1 MATSSSQHSPF
12 PDTPIALAR
21 PNSAAVRSNNYD
33 NYNQA
38 FSEDTSYTNSY
49 TPSPST
55 TTSASN
61 SLSYSS
67 RTVSAAFGKQVLSAI
82 SENVKSPG
90 LVATVGSLSR
100 KASLHARARSLVSFV
115 PAFNPTDTEEQ
126 HGSAR
131 SPPRKGPSFTDIF
144 TPRRSSLAPSEPE
157 EESEHIMSY
166 KSSFTGG
173 SGRIPEPQA
182 LAPKPT
188 GLAARSLSWF
198 GSMKNAPVSAPS
210 TPSESTLGMDLL
222 NPPTALLFPIGL
234 PTEKTPATF
243 DELLHNAEFLIS
255 RLQTAYK
262 EQSSTL
268 QAALAEREASAE
280 ETLEAST
287 RAQHLKLQ
295 LENLAVRSA
304 EQAATNRALAEEL
317 AAEKQRRHEDRERHE
332 RITRQNDLTPRRN
345 RHSGASSLHSDSGF
359 ESEAD
364 TAESCSRPL
373 TPTSPNPNN
382 YALHNNNAERWS
394 SAMEPI
400 KEVIR
405 PVSRDSVT
413 ARIPGR
419 TCEIDAGVWGFMR
432 DEKMR
437 LERRVQELEG
447 VLDGCLDLIA

>member
-1 MATSSSQHSPF
+1 MATSSFTPPTSPF
-12 PDTPIALAR
+12 PKTPVALAR
-21 PNSAAVRSNNYD
+21 PSTAAVRSTNYD

-38 FSEDTSYTNSY
+38 FSEDTSYSNTSY
-49 TPSPST
+49 TPASSSPLSN
-55 TTSASN
+55 SLSN

-82 SENVKSPG
+82 SENVKAPG
-90 LVATVGSLSR
+90 VVATVGSLSR

-115 PAFNPTDTEEQ
+115 PALNPTDTEEQ
-126 HGSAR
+126 HGSSR

-157 EESEHIMSY
+157 EESEYIMSY

-182 LAPKPT
+182 PAPKPT
-188 GLAARSLSWF
+188 GLRSFSWF
-198 GSMKNAPVSAPS
+198 GSTKTAPASPLPTSA
-210 TPSESTLGMDLL
+210 ESTVGMDLL
-222 NPPTALLFPIGL
+222 NPATSLLFPVGL
-234 PTEKTPATF
+234 PADKTPTNF
-243 DELLHNAEFLIS
+243 DELLHNAEFLIN

-262 EQSSTL
+262 EQSSAL
-268 QAALAEREASAE
+268 QAARAERDAQTDESE
-280 ETLEAST
+280 EAST

-295 LENLAVRSA
+295 LENLAAVSA

-317 AAEKQRRHEDRERHE
+317 AAEKQRRHEDREHYE
-332 RITRQNDLTPRRN
+332 RIARQNDLTPRRN
-345 RHSGASSLHSDSGF
+345 RHSDGISLHSDSGF

-382 YALHNNNAERWS
+382 YTLNDNRWS

-400 KEVIR
+400 KEVVR
-405 PVSRDSVT
+405 PVSRDSTT

-419 TCEIDAGVWGFMR
+419 TCEIDAGVYMFMR
-432 DEKMR
+432 DEKVR

>member
-1 MATSSSQHSPF
+1 MATSSLTPPSSPF
-12 PDTPIALAR
+12 PKTPVALAR
-21 PNSAAVRSNNYD
+21 PSTAAVRSTNYD

-38 FSEDTSYTNSY
+38 FSEDTSYSNTTYTPATSSPLSNSISY
-49 TPSPST
+49 T
-55 TTSASN
+55 
-61 SLSYSS
+61 S

-82 SENVKSPG
+82 SENVKSQ
-90 LVATVGSLSR
+90 GSLSR
-100 KASLHARARSLVSFV
+100 TASLHARARSLVSFV
-115 PAFNPTDTEEQ
+115 PALNPTDTEEQ
-126 HGSAR
+126 HGSSR

-157 EESEHIMSY
+157 EESEYIMSY

-182 LAPKPT
+182 PAPKPT
-188 GLAARSLSWF
+188 GIRSFSWF
-198 GSMKNAPVSAPS
+198 GSTKNAPVSPLPTQA
-210 TPSESTLGMDLL
+210 ESTVGMDILT
-222 NPPTALLFPIGL
+222 PATSLLFPVGL
-234 PTEKTPATF
+234 PSDKTPATF
-243 DELLHNAEFLIS
+243 DELLHNAEFLIN

-262 EQSSTL
+262 EQSSAL
-268 QAALAEREASAE
+268 QAARAEREAQTE
-280 ETLEAST
+280 ETEEAST

-295 LENLAVRSA
+295 LENLAAVSA

-317 AAEKQRRHEDRERHE
+317 AAEKQRRHEDREHYE
-332 RITRQNDLTPRRN
+332 RLARQNDLTPRRN
-345 RHSGASSLHSDSGF
+345 RHSDGSSMHSDSGF

-382 YALHNNNAERWS
+382 YTLHDNRWS

-400 KEVIR
+400 KEVVR
-405 PVSRDSVT
+405 PVSRDSTT

-419 TCEIDAGVWGFMR
+419 TCEIDAGVYMFMR
-432 DEKMR
+432 DEKVR

>member
-1 MATSSSQHSPF
+1 MATSSFTCSTSPF
-12 PDTPIALAR
+12 PETPIALAR
-21 PNSAAVRSNNYD
+21 PSTAAVRSTNYD

-38 FSEDTSYTNSY
+38 FSEDTSYNNSY
-49 TPSPST
+49 TP
-55 TTSASN
+55 TTSSPLSN

-82 SENVKSPG
+82 SENVKSP
-90 LVATVGSLSR
+90 VGSLSR
-100 KASLHARARSLVSFV
+100 KTSLHARARSLVSFV
-115 PAFNPTDTEEQ
+115 PALNPTDTEEQ
-126 HGSAR
+126 LGSSR

-157 EESEHIMSY
+157 EESEYIMSY

-182 LAPKPT
+182 PAPKPT
-188 GLAARSLSWF
+188 GLRSFSWF
-198 GSMKNAPVSAPS
+198 GSTKNAPVSPPPTQAEN
-210 TPSESTLGMDLL
+210 TVGMDLL
-222 NPPTALLFPIGL
+222 NPATSLLFPVGL
-234 PTEKTPATF
+234 PSDKTPATF
-243 DELLHNAEFLIS
+243 DELLHNAEFLIN

-262 EQSSTL
+262 EQSSAL
-268 QAALAEREASAE
+268 QAARAEREAQTE
-280 ETLEAST
+280 ETEEAST

-295 LENLAVRSA
+295 LENLAAVSA
-304 EQAATNRALAEEL
+304 DQAATNRALAEEL
-317 AAEKQRRHEDRERHE
+317 AAEKQRRHEDREHYE
-332 RITRQNDLTPRRN
+332 RIARQNDLTPRRN
-345 RHSGASSLHSDSGF
+345 RHSDGSSLHSDSGF

-382 YALHNNNAERWS
+382 YTLHDNRWS

-400 KEVIR
+400 KEVVR
-405 PVSRDSVT
+405 PVSRDSTT

-419 TCEIDAGVWGFMR
+419 TCEIDAGVYMFMR
-432 DEKMR
+432 DEKAR

>member
-1 MATSSSQHSPF
+1 MATSSLTPPSSPF
-12 PDTPIALAR
+12 PKTPVALAR
-21 PNSAAVRSNNYD
+21 PSTAAVRSTNYD

-38 FSEDTSYTNSY
+38 FSEDTSYSNTTYTPATSSPLSNSISY
-49 TPSPST
+49 T
-55 TTSASN
+55 
-61 SLSYSS
+61 S

-82 SENVKSPG
+82 SENVKSQ
-90 LVATVGSLSR
+90 GSLSR
-100 KASLHARARSLVSFV
+100 TASLHARARSLVSFV
-115 PAFNPTDTEEQ
+115 PALNPTDTEEQ
-126 HGSAR
+126 DGSSR

-157 EESEHIMSY
+157 EESEYIMSY

-182 LAPKPT
+182 PAPKPT
-188 GLAARSLSWF
+188 GIRSFSWF
-198 GSMKNAPVSAPS
+198 GSTKNAPVSPLPTQA
-210 TPSESTLGMDLL
+210 ESTVGMDILT
-222 NPPTALLFPIGL
+222 PATSLLFPVGL
-234 PTEKTPATF
+234 PSDKTPATF
-243 DELLHNAEFLIS
+243 DELLHNAEFLIN

-262 EQSSTL
+262 EQSSAL
-268 QAALAEREASAE
+268 QAARAEREAQTE
-280 ETLEAST
+280 ETEEAST

-295 LENLAVRSA
+295 LENLAAVSA

-317 AAEKQRRHEDRERHE
+317 AAEKQRRHEDREHYE
-332 RITRQNDLTPRRN
+332 RLARQNDLTPRRN
-345 RHSGASSLHSDSGF
+345 RHSDGSSMHSDSGF

-382 YALHNNNAERWS
+382 YTLHDNRWS

-400 KEVIR
+400 KEVVR
-405 PVSRDSVT
+405 PVSRDSTT

-419 TCEIDAGVWGFMR
+419 TCEIDAGVYMFMR
-432 DEKMR
+432 DEKVR

>member
-1 MATSSSQHSPF
+1 MATSSLIPPSSPF
-12 PDTPIALAR
+12 PKTPVALAR
-21 PNSAAVRSNNYD
+21 PSTAAVRSTNYD

-38 FSEDTSYTNSY
+38 FSEDTSYSNTTYTPATSSPLSNSISY
-49 TPSPST
+49 T
-55 TTSASN
+55 
-61 SLSYSS
+61 S

-82 SENVKSPG
+82 SENVKSQ
-90 LVATVGSLSR
+90 GSLSR
-100 KASLHARARSLVSFV
+100 TASLHARARSLVSFV
-115 PAFNPTDTEEQ
+115 PALNPTDTEEQ
-126 HGSAR
+126 DGSSR

-157 EESEHIMSY
+157 EESEYIMSY

-182 LAPKPT
+182 PAPKPT
-188 GLAARSLSWF
+188 GIRSFSWF
-198 GSMKNAPVSAPS
+198 GSTKNAPVSPLPTQA
-210 TPSESTLGMDLL
+210 ESTVGMDILT
-222 NPPTALLFPIGL
+222 PATSLLFPVGL
-234 PTEKTPATF
+234 PSDKTPATF
-243 DELLHNAEFLIS
+243 DELLHNAEFLIN

-262 EQSSTL
+262 EQSSAL
-268 QAALAEREASAE
+268 QAARAEREAQTE
-280 ETLEAST
+280 ETEEAST

-295 LENLAVRSA
+295 LENLAAVSA

-317 AAEKQRRHEDRERHE
+317 AAEKQRRHEDREHYE
-332 RITRQNDLTPRRN
+332 RLARQNDLTPRRN
-345 RHSGASSLHSDSGF
+345 RHSDGSSMHSDSGF

-382 YALHNNNAERWS
+382 YTLHDNRWS

-400 KEVIR
+400 KEVVR
-405 PVSRDSVT
+405 PVSRDSTT

-419 TCEIDAGVWGFMR
+419 TCEIDAGVYMFMR
-432 DEKMR
+432 DEKVR

>member
-1 MATSSSQHSPF
+1 MALSSHTSAPSSPF
-12 PDTPIALAR
+12 PETPVALAR
-21 PNSAAVRSNNYD
+21 PSHAAVRSTNYD
-33 NYNQA
+33 NYNTA
-38 FSEDTSYTNSY
+38 FSEDTSYNSTY
-49 TPSPST
+49 
-55 TTSASN
+55 TSASPSASPSR

-82 SENVKSPG
+82 SENVNPG
-90 LVATVGSLSR
+90 VVATVGSLSR

-126 HGSAR
+126 NGSSR

-157 EESEHIMSY
+157 EESEYIMSY
-166 KSSFTGG
+166 KSSFTAG
-173 SGRIPEPQA
+173 SGRIPQPQA
-182 LAPKPT
+182 PAPKPSS
-188 GLAARSLSWF
+188 RSFSWF
-198 GSMKNAPVSAPS
+198 GSTKTAPVSPPTQAEG
-210 TPSESTLGMDLL
+210 TVGMDLL
-222 NPPTALLFPIGL
+222 NPATSLLFPVGL
-234 PTEKTPATF
+234 PSEKTPTSF
-243 DELLHNAEFLIS
+243 DELLTNAEFLIN

-262 EQSSTL
+262 EQASAL
-268 QAALAEREASAE
+268 QAARAEREAQSE
-280 ETLEAST
+280 ETEEATT

-295 LENLAVRSA
+295 LENLAAQSA

-317 AAEKQRRHEDRERHE
+317 AAEKQRRHEDREHFE
-332 RITRQNDLTPRRN
+332 RMARQNDLTPRGN

-373 TPTSPNPNN
+373 TPTSPHPHN
-382 YALHNNNAERWS
+382 YALNNNERWGTV
-394 SAMEPI
+394 MEPI
-400 KEVIR
+400 KEVR
-405 PVSRDSVT
+405 PVSRDSTT

-419 TCEIDAGVWGFMR
+419 TCEIDAGVWMFMR
-432 DEKMR
+432 DEKTR

>member
-1 MATSSSQHSPF
+1 MATSSFTSSPSPF
-12 PDTPIALAR
+12 PETPVALAR
-21 PNSAAVRSNNYD
+21 PSTAAVRSTNYD

-38 FSEDTSYTNSY
+38 FSEDTSYSNTTYSPASSSPLSNSL
-49 TPSPST
+49 
-55 TTSASN
+55 SN

-82 SENVKSPG
+82 SENVKSP
-90 LVATVGSLSR
+90 VGSLSR
-100 KASLHARARSLVSFV
+100 KTSLHARARSLVSFV
-115 PAFNPTDTEEQ
+115 PSLNPTDTEEQ
-126 HGSAR
+126 HGSSR

-157 EESEHIMSY
+157 EESEYIMSY

-182 LAPKPT
+182 PAPKPT
-188 GLAARSLSWF
+188 GLRSFSWF
-198 GSMKNAPVSAPS
+198 GSTKTSPLPTQA
-210 TPSESTLGMDLL
+210 ESTVGMDILT
-222 NPPTALLFPIGL
+222 PATSLLFPVGL
-234 PTEKTPATF
+234 PSDKTPATF
-243 DELLHNAEFLIS
+243 DELLHNAEFLIN

-262 EQSSTL
+262 EQSSAL
-268 QAALAEREASAE
+268 QAARAEREAQTE
-280 ETLEAST
+280 ETEEAST

-295 LENLAVRSA
+295 LENLAAVSA

-317 AAEKQRRHEDRERHE
+317 AAEKQRRHEDREHYE
-332 RITRQNDLTPRRN
+332 RLSRQNDLTPRRN
-345 RHSGASSLHSDSGF
+345 RHSDGSSLHSDSGF

-382 YALHNNNAERWS
+382 YTLSDNRWS
-394 SAMEPI
+394 HAMEPI
-400 KEVIR
+400 KEVVR
-405 PVSRDSVT
+405 PVSRDSTT

-419 TCEIDAGVWGFMR
+419 TCEIDAGVYMFMR
-432 DEKMR
+432 DEKAR

>member
-1 MATSSSQHSPF
+1 MATSSLTPPSSPF
-12 PDTPIALAR
+12 PKTPVALAR
-21 PNSAAVRSNNYD
+21 PSTAAVRSTNYD

-38 FSEDTSYTNSY
+38 FSEDTSYSNTTYTPATSSPLSNSISY
-49 TPSPST
+49 T
-55 TTSASN
+55 
-61 SLSYSS
+61 S

-82 SENVKSPG
+82 SENVKSQ
-90 LVATVGSLSR
+90 GSLSR
-100 KASLHARARSLVSFV
+100 TASLHARARSLVSFV
-115 PAFNPTDTEEQ
+115 PALNPTDTEEQ
-126 HGSAR
+126 HGSSR

-157 EESEHIMSY
+157 EESEYIMSY

-182 LAPKPT
+182 PAPKPT
-188 GLAARSLSWF
+188 GIRSFSWF
-198 GSMKNAPVSAPS
+198 GSTKNAPASPLPTQA
-210 TPSESTLGMDLL
+210 ESTVGMDILT
-222 NPPTALLFPIGL
+222 PATSLLFPVGL
-234 PTEKTPATF
+234 PSDKTPATF
-243 DELLHNAEFLIS
+243 DELLHNAEFLIN

-262 EQSSTL
+262 EQSSAL
-268 QAALAEREASAE
+268 QAARAEREAQTE
-280 ETLEAST
+280 ETEEAST

-295 LENLAVRSA
+295 LENLAAVSA

-317 AAEKQRRHEDRERHE
+317 AAEKQRRHEDREHYE
-332 RITRQNDLTPRRN
+332 RLARQNDLTPRRN
-345 RHSGASSLHSDSGF
+345 RHSDGSSMHSDSGF

-382 YALHNNNAERWS
+382 YTLHDNRWS

-400 KEVIR
+400 KEVVR
-405 PVSRDSVT
+405 PVSRDSTT

-419 TCEIDAGVWGFMR
+419 TCEIDAGVYMFMR
-432 DEKMR
+432 DEKVR

>member
-1 MATSSSQHSPF
+1 MATSSSTPPTSPF
-12 PDTPIALAR
+12 PKTPIALAR
-21 PNSAAVRSNNYD
+21 PSTAAVRSTNYD

-38 FSEDTSYTNSY
+38 FSEDTSYSNTTY
-49 TPSPST
+49 TPATSSPL
-55 TTSASN
+55 SN

-90 LVATVGSLSR
+90 VVATVGSLSR

-115 PAFNPTDTEEQ
+115 PTLNPTDTEEQ
-126 HGSAR
+126 HGSSR

-157 EESEHIMSY
+157 EESEYIMSY

-173 SGRIPEPQA
+173 SGRIPEPQQA
-182 LAPKPT
+182 PAPKPT
-188 GLAARSLSWF
+188 GIRSFSWF
-198 GSMKNAPVSAPS
+198 GSTKTAPASPAPTSA
-210 TPSESTLGMDLL
+210 ESTIGMDLL
-222 NPPTALLFPIGL
+222 TPATSLLFPVGL
-234 PTEKTPATF
+234 PADKTPANF
-243 DELLHNAEFLIS
+243 DELLQNAEFLIN

-262 EQSSTL
+262 EQSSAL
-268 QAALAEREASAE
+268 QAARAERDAQTE
-280 ETLEAST
+280 ENEEAST

-295 LENLAVRSA
+295 LENLAAVSA
-304 EQAATNRALAEEL
+304 EQAITNRALAEEL
-317 AAEKQRRHEDRERHE
+317 AAEKQRRHEDREHYE
-332 RITRQNDLTPRRN
+332 RTSRQNDLTPRRN
-345 RHSGASSLHSDSGF
+345 RHSDGISLHSDSGF

-382 YALHNNNAERWS
+382 YNLLQQDNRWS

-400 KEVIR
+400 KESAVR
-405 PVSRDSVT
+405 PVSRDSTT

-419 TCEIDAGVWGFMR
+419 TCEIDAGVYMFMR
-432 DEKMR
+432 EEKVR

>member
-1 MATSSSQHSPF
+1 MATSSSNSSPQHSPF
-12 PDTPIALAR
+12 PDTPIALAH
-21 PNSAAVRSNNYD
+21 PSSAAVRSNNYD

-49 TPSPST
+49 TPSTP
-55 TTSASN
+55 TSVSN

-157 EESEHIMSY
+157 EESEYIMSY

-173 SGRIPEPQA
+173 SGRIPEPQVA
-182 LAPKPT
+182 APKAT
-188 GLAARSLSWF
+188 GLAARSFSWF
-198 GSMKNAPVSAPS
+198 GSMKNAPVSVPS
-210 TPSESTLGMDLL
+210 TSSESTVGMDLL
-222 NPPTALLFPIGL
+222 NPPTSLLFPVGL
-234 PTEKTPATF
+234 PADKTSATF

-262 EQSSTL
+262 EQTSAL
-268 QAALAEREASAE
+268 QAALAEREAQSE
-280 ETLEAST
+280 ETEEAST

-295 LENLAVRSA
+295 LENLAAQSA

-317 AAEKQRRHEDRERHE
+317 AAEKQRRHEDREHYE
-332 RITRQNDLTPRRN
+332 RIARQHDLTPRRN

-382 YALHNNNAERWS
+382 YAFSGSERWS

-419 TCEIDAGVWGFMR
+419 TCEIDAGVWNFMR

>member
-1 MATSSSQHSPF
+1 MATSFSTSTSPSLSPSPF
-12 PDTPIALAR
+12 PETPVALAR
-21 PNSAAVRSNNYD
+21 PNTAAVRSTNYD

-38 FSEDTSYTNSY
+38 FSEDTSYSNTY
-49 TPSPST
+49 TPTST
-55 TTSASN
+55 A

-90 LVATVGSLSR
+90 VVATVGSLSR

-115 PAFNPTDTEEQ
+115 PALNPVDTQEQ
-126 HGSAR
+126 RGSSR
-131 SPPRKGPSFTDIF
+131 SPPRRGPSFTDIF

-157 EESEHIMSY
+157 EESEYIMSY

-182 LAPKPT
+182 PAPKPS
-188 GLAARSLSWF
+188 GLRSFTWF
-198 GSMKNAPVSAPS
+198 GSTKAAPVSPPS
-210 TPSESTLGMDLL
+210 TESTVGMDIL
-222 NPPTALLFPIGL
+222 NPATSLLFPVGL
-234 PTEKTPATF
+234 PTDKTPTTF
-243 DELLHNAEFLIS
+243 DELLHNAEFLIN

-262 EQSSTL
+262 EQATAL
-268 QAALAEREASAE
+268 QAARAEREAQTE
-280 ETLEAST
+280 ETEEAST

-295 LENLAVRSA
+295 LENLAAQAA

-317 AAEKQRRHEDRERHE
+317 AAEKQRRHEDREHYE
-332 RITRQNDLTPRRN
+332 RIARQNDLTPRRN
-345 RHSGASSLHSDSGF
+345 RHSDGSSLHSDSGF

-364 TAESCSRPL
+364 TADSCSRPL

-382 YALHNNNAERWS
+382 YTLMNNERWS
-394 SAMEPI
+394 SAMQPI
-400 KEVIR
+400 KEVVR
-405 PVSRDSVT
+405 PVSRDSTT

-419 TCEIDAGVWGFMR
+419 TCEIDAGVWMFMR